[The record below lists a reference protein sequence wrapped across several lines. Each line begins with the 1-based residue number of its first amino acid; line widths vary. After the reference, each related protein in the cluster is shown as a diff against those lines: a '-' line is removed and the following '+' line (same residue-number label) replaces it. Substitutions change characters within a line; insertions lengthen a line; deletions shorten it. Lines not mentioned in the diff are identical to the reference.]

1 MIVNRITGVIGAV
14 IILTALAG
22 CGKDEVSQM
31 KVTTLWVNA
40 ASELAE
46 EEGTET
52 APFKTISKALAVAV
66 KGSLIIVKGGEY
78 HENIVLSDGI
88 TLKGHQRENAD
99 RPVITAADAGE
110 TVIVMRDTS
119 TIEFLRVTGG
129 KYGILVDVNTNA
141 RIVNCEIVN
150 NEENGIFF
158 EDADERGNLAATVH
172 IEGCL
177 VSGNGDGIDLEGT
190 KGVIRD
196 CRLINNRDDGL
207 DYDGNTNLS
216 VFNTEIRD
224 NKDDGIEIRLKRNSI
239 AHIEG
244 NIITG
249 NGEDGVE
256 LINTPVKGKTSNQV
270 TIVNNTIRENGRYGI
285 GGVDQETEE
294 VKEGLI
300 IEGIK
305 FEGNTIEKNLKA
317 EIAGI
322 TRKVGS

>member
-1 MIVNRITGVIGAV
+1 MIVNRIAGVIGAV

-31 KVTTLWVNA
+31 KATTLWVNA
-40 ASELAE
+40 ASQLTE
-46 EEGTET
+46 EEGTEA
-52 APFKTISKALAVAV
+52 APFKTISKALAEAA

-88 TLKGHQRENAD
+88 TLKGYLREEAD
-99 RPVITAADAGE
+99 RPVITAADASE
-110 TVIVMRDTS
+110 AVIVMRDTS

-129 KYGILVDVNTNA
+129 EDGILVDVNTNA

-150 NEENGIFF
+150 NEDNGIFF
-158 EDADERGNLAATVH
+158 EDGDERGNLAATVH
-172 IEGCL
+172 IAGCL

-249 NGEDGVE
+249 NGEDGIE

-294 VKEGLI
+294 VKEGLL
-300 IEGIK
+300 IEGVK

-322 TRKVGS
+322 TKKVGS